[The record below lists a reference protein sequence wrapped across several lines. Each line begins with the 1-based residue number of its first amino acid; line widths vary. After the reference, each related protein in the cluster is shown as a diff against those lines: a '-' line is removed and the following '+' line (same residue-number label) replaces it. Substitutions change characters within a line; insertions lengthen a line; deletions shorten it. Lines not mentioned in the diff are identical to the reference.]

1 MSDQRIVIIG
11 GGFAGVTLAQAL
23 ERLCDTSTEI
33 VVVSRDN
40 HLVFTPMLPEVAGR
54 SLSPHHVAVP
64 GRVATKRT
72 LWIEASVSAV
82 DLKNGRLQYSLADGR
97 SVSLSF
103 KHLVLACGTD
113 ANLEAVPGLSS
124 HSCSLKT
131 VGDAIQLG
139 NEVIALFEQAA
150 SETDVEEQRR
160 LLHPVVIG
168 GGFSGVEVAGQI
180 RDLMREIHAF
190 YPQLKLIPSK
200 LTLIQH
206 GDRVIPELNHQ
217 SLSEFTLKKLR
228 ENGIEVLLNTSAAE
242 VTTRGVLLKS
252 GQLLATKLI
261 VNTIGTEPV
270 KLISKLGFELERG
283 RIKTDPSMQVTGT
296 DNLWALGD
304 CAVTINAFDGK
315 PTPPTAQF
323 ALREAKQLARNLV
336 RRMTA
341 QPTRPFRFR
350 PQGLLASIGRNN
362 GVAEIYGFQFSGRLA
377 WMMWRAIYLSKIPTF
392 PAKFGIALDWLIDAF
407 FRPPIAQIR
416 MPGTTPSGKEHYAL
430 GDPIQDSDRV
440 SLVKNGRVE
449 MFLYNAKKPLA
460 EFQEGDYFGTSLL
473 DADSRELLN
482 QSSYIA
488 KTPLDL
494 LVIDSAAFAE
504 LSKALGPLD
513 AHLQRSLKAR
523 QILGSLLRRMS
534 KDPSWN
540 EIDMRSVMVP
550 ATQLKSGNT
559 TAADAIRRFDDNLQG
574 YWVTG
579 SDGKIA
585 GYLGRIE
592 LYSAIANDLT
602 QPISQIVR
610 KPPRLLSVDQ
620 DLFSATLELLRNDF
634 DTLPVIDGSDEVV
647 GLYNPLV
654 LLRKLVDGEV
664 VGGKTLSDMA
674 VNVET
679 KPKEEAIR

>member
-11 GGFAGVTLAQAL
+11 GGFAGVTLAQEL

-54 SLSPHHVAVP
+54 SLSPLHVAVP

-72 LWIEASVSAV
+72 LWIEASVTAV
-82 DLKNGRLQYSLADGR
+82 DLRNGQLQYSLSDGR

-113 ANLEAVPGLSS
+113 ANLEAVPGLSA
-124 HSCSLKT
+124 HSFSLKT

-139 NEVIALFEQAA
+139 NEVIARFEQAA
-150 SETDVEEQRR
+150 SEPDVEEQKK
-160 LLHPVVIG
+160 LLHAVVIG
-168 GGFSGVEVAGQI
+168 GGFSGVEVAGQL
-180 RDLMREIHAF
+180 RDLMREIHAY
-190 YPQLKLIPSK
+190 YPQLKQVPGH
-200 LTLIQH
+200 LTLVQH

-217 SLSEFTLKKLR
+217 SLSEFTLKKLT
-228 ENGIEVLLNTSAAE
+228 ENGIEVLLKTGAAE
-242 VTTRGVLLKS
+242 ITTRGVVLKS
-252 GQLLATKLI
+252 GRLLASKLI

-270 KLISKLGFELERG
+270 KLISRSGFELEKG
-283 RIKTDPSMQVTGT
+283 RIKTDPSMQVPGT

-323 ALREAKQLARNLV
+323 ALREAKQLARNMV
-336 RRMTA
+336 RRMA
-341 QPTRPFRFR
+341 GKPTMPFRFR

-377 WMMWRAIYLSKIPTF
+377 WMMWRAIYLSKIPTL
-392 PAKFGIALDWLIDAF
+392 PAKIGIALDWTIAAL
-407 FRPPIAQIR
+407 FRPPVARIRIAGGG
-416 MPGTTPSGKEHYAL
+416 PGGREHYAS
-430 GDPIQDSDRV
+430 GDAIHDSDRV
-440 SLVKNGRVE
+440 SLVESGRVE
-449 MFLYNAKKPLA
+449 VYLANTKKPIA

-473 DADSRELLN
+473 DADSRKLLD

-494 LVIDSAAFAE
+494 LVIESAAFAE
-504 LSKALGPLD
+504 LSKGLGPLE

-523 QILGSLLRRMS
+523 QILGRLIQRRS
-534 KDPSWN
+534 EDPSWE
-540 EIDMRSVMVP
+540 EIDVKSVMVP
-550 ATQLKSGNT
+550 PQQLKSGAT
-559 TAADAIRRFDDNLQG
+559 TAAEAIRRFEENSQG

-579 SDGKIA
+579 SDGKIT

-592 LYSAIANDLT
+592 LYWAIANDLT

-610 KPPRLLSVDQ
+610 KPPTLLRVDQ

-634 DTLPVIDGSDEVV
+634 DTLPVVDQSDQVV
-647 GLYNPLV
+647 GLYNPMV
-654 LLRKLVDGEV
+654 LLRKLVDGET
-664 VGGKTLSDMA
+664 VGREHSSEMRA
-674 VNVET
+674 S
-679 KPKEEAIR
+679 